1 MCTYVVV
8 QYMTCVVPGHADN
21 NDYDYYPLDG
31 RLIEDDMYIMAAV
44 GQEDEN
50 RAESSAGVTPHP
62 TDDVRQNFAE
72 VWLWS
77 TPDLFTPTG

>member
-1 MCTYVVV
+1 MHVHVRGCTV
-8 QYMTCVVPGHADN
+8 CVVPHHAD
-21 NDYDYYPLDG
+21 DDHDYYPYD
-31 RLIEDDMYIMAAV
+31 EDMYIMAAV